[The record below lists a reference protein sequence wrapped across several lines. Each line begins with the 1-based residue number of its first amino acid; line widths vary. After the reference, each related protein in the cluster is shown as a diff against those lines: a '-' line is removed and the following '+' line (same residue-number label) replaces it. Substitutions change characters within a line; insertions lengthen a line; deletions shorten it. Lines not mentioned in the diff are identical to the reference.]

1 MEKVESA
8 QMFHF
13 ISSESSQR
21 RSSTIIFQVF
31 IPVNIHLSIHPSI
44 HGHASPQK
52 KRNYNIRSHIE
63 ITEDKCFPQRLA
75 NATLICKSDAI
86 LRSITPDPRLAIY
99 KARAAR
105 PRAKTEP
112 RPAATWEAAPV
123 KTGALV
129 VVADGTVVA
138 FLVATLV
145 DEDESQ
151 TVTYTVEGPP
161 TGARVV

>member
-1 MEKVESA
+1 
-8 QMFHF
+8 
-13 ISSESSQR
+13 
-21 RSSTIIFQVF
+21 
-31 IPVNIHLSIHPSI
+31 LHPRTYVP
-44 HGHASPQK
+44 AK

-86 LRSITPDPRLAIY
+86 LHSITPDPRLAIY

-138 FLVATLV
+138 FLVGATLV